1 MIIAHVTDLHAT
13 SVSRLALGLVNT
25 NDLMRRALAV
35 IAALDPRPDLIL
47 VSGDIAHGGD
57 PEGYGEA
64 SEALRSCEIP
74 AFCVPGNHD
83 TPQGFRSFLAMI
95 GQDNGHAPKLC
106 GMIDCGAVR
115 VIGLDSTLPHSGA
128 GGLCDATLEWLD
140 ATLASAPTRPTL
152 LMMHHPPFSCGVSYM
167 DTIRLCGGAARL
179 EEIAGRHP
187 QILALLCGHHHRDIA
202 TLVGGRPCYVTP
214 ALAYQVSLAL
224 DAAVPGSWIMEPS
237 AFRLLRWDGT
247 RLISHLV
254 YTGDFGGPRRFG
266 EAAPAAALSSA

>member
-1 MIIAHVTDLHAT
+1 MLIAHVTDFHAT
-13 SVSRLALGLVNT
+13 SASRLVQGLVNT
-25 NDLMRRALAV
+25 NHLMRRALAV
-35 IAALDPRPDLIL
+35 IAALEPRPDLIL

-57 PEGYGEA
+57 PEGYREA
-64 SEALRSCEIP
+64 AAALRSCEIP

-83 TPQGFRSFLAMI
+83 APNEFGEFLRVI
-95 GQDNGHAPKLC
+95 GQVMAPAPKLC
-106 GMIDCGAVR
+106 GMVDRGAVR

-128 GGLCDATLEWLD
+128 GGLCDTTLDWLD

-167 DTIRLCGGAARL
+167 DVIRLCGGATRF

-202 TLVGGRPCYVTP
+202 TMVGGRPCYVTP

-224 DAAVPGSWIMEPS
+224 DAALPGSWIMEPS
-237 AFRLLRWDGT
+237 AFRLLRWDGV
-247 RLISHLV
+247 RLVSHLA
-254 YTGDFGGPRRFG
+254 YTDDFGGPRRFG
-266 EAAPAAALSSA
+266 EASTAVSLSA